1 MLEIKP
7 GTLEA
12 EAFRPYGQ
20 VVDKAG
26 AQSFPINNGL
36 CTRYHDLVEIDVK
49 DPGARPI
56 VSMVTGQPY
65 KLPVKVPMVER
76 HPFGSQAFIPLSSRP
91 FLVVV
96 CDDDDGTPVN
106 LKAFLTAPGQGVN
119 FKRNVWHGILTPL
132 EDTSDFVVIDW
143 AGEGTN
149 LEEHFFE
156 RAYMV
161 G

>member
-1 MLEIKP
+1 MLNMKP
-7 GTLEA
+7 EMLDA
-12 EAFRPYGQ
+12 DAFHPYGQ
-20 VVDKAG
+20 VIDKEHAR
-26 AQSFPINNGL
+26 SFPINSGM
-36 CTRYHDLVEIDVK
+36 CTRYHDLAEIDVTG
-49 DPGARPI
+49 PGARPI
-56 VSMVTGQPY
+56 VSIVTGEPY
-65 KLPVKVPMVER
+65 ELPARIPMVER

-96 CDDDDGTPVN
+96 CDDDDGTPAN

-132 EDTSDFVVIDW
+132 EDTSDFVVVDW

-149 LEEHFFE
+149 LEEHFFDQP
-156 RAYMV
+156 YTV